1 MTRGSARRV
10 GRGLLFVLG
19 ALAFSSAI
27 GNRLEALDDAR
38 IILGQP
44 FLRSVTLA
52 NLVKCVWPLPV
63 REEWLP
69 VRDLTLM
76 ADFALHGGR
85 PEGFVATN
93 LLLHGAVVVA
103 VYGLLR
109 RALRRTPRREA
120 AAAAGAALFAVHPM
134 HLESVVWAS
143 GRKDLLVAL
152 FVVLAASR
160 WLDAGRARRTDAE
173 RRRRLEALALG
184 ATALLCK
191 ASAVCLPLLLVAA
204 DLAFAC
210 ASGRAPERAPA
221 GSSAPGAERVDAGP
235 RGAPSPRHPARPGEA
250 RAWARRL
257 LWLAPLAVTCGLFT
271 RGYTHLLA
279 EFARG
284 SGDVIVKQFPGSSPL
299 VTIVCTDAH
308 VVRQYLQRL
317 VLPLDLHPFS
327 DQGYRTGLDGE
338 VALGFVVCAAAL
350 VGLIALTWRRP
361 GPAFL
366 VAWSWLALTP
376 FLNLVPHGIPYA
388 ERYTHLASVGVCG
401 LLGLVVVRAG
411 TILARRRAD
420 RLRVTGVVLGG
431 VVFLWTFACLGE
443 ARSFATGET
452 LWTRVVRGEPDNAVA
467 LSGLGVAVL
476 DREPQRAQKLF
487 ERALAKDP
495 SRHTAAYHLG
505 LLAERAGQLDEA
517 LRRYREAA
525 RARPS
530 HVGSLTGAARV
541 LAKQGR
547 WEAAV
552 ALQEEVMTRWPES
565 AARAA
570 WDRASTLEQAGQAEV
585 ARQAWRQYLERWG
598 RRAGEET
605 WAAEARS
612 RLSR

>member
-1 MTRGSARRV
+1 MTRRSARRLA
-10 GRGLLFVLG
+10 RGLLFALG

-44 FLRSVTLA
+44 FLRELTLR
-52 NLVKCVWPLPV
+52 NLVTCVWPLPV

-109 RALRRTPRREA
+109 RVLRGTRGREA
-120 AAAAGAALFAVHPM
+120 SAAAGAALFAVHPM

-143 GRKDLLVAL
+143 GRKDTLVAL
-152 FVVLAASR
+152 FVVLSASR
-160 WLDAGRARRTDAE
+160 WLDAGRTGGAAE
-173 RRRRLEALALG
+173 RRRRLAALALG

-204 DLAFAC
+204 DLLVV
-210 ASGRAPERAPA
+210 RPA
-221 GSSAPGAERVDAGP
+221 TN
-235 RGAPSPRHPARPGEA
+235 
-250 RAWARRL
+250 RAWLRRL
-257 LWLAPLAVTCGLFT
+257 LWLAPLGVLCGLFA

-299 VTIVCTDAH
+299 VTIACTDVH

-317 VLPLDLHPFS
+317 VVPLDLHPFS

-338 VALGFVVCAAAL
+338 VMLGAVVCAAAL
-350 VGLIALTWRRP
+350 AGLVALTRRRP
-361 GPAFL
+361 GPAYL
-366 VAWSWLALTP
+366 VAWSCLALTP

-401 LLGLVVVRAG
+401 LLGLVVLRGGAV
-411 TILARRRAD
+411 LARRRAD
-420 RLRVTGVVLGG
+420 RVRVTGLVLAGIVG
-431 VVFLWTFACLGE
+431 LWTFACLGE
-443 ARSFATGET
+443 ARSFASGET
-452 LWTRVVRGEPDNAVA
+452 LWTRVLRGEPDNAVA
-467 LSGLGVAVL
+467 ASGLGVAL
-476 DREPQRAQKLF
+476 LEREPERARRLF
-487 ERALAKDP
+487 ERALAQDP

-505 LLAERAGQLDEA
+505 LLAERAGDLDEA
-517 LRRYREAA
+517 LARYRQAA

-547 WEAAV
+547 WDAAV
-552 ALQEEVMTRWPES
+552 ALHEEIMTRWPES

-570 WDRASTLEQAGQAEV
+570 WDRASTLEQAGQADA
-585 ARQAWRQYLERWG
+585 ARLAWRQYLERWG
-598 RRAGEET
+598 RRPGEER
-605 WAAEARS
+605 WAAEARA